1 MKMVKTTTRRYDAAG
16 AGIGRIIRIA
26 MLWKLLTFHGHGR
39 NPSLA
44 TLFGLLMRHRFGR
57 LFAVVS
63 VKHEQRWLAALRT
76 FRRRRAIVM
85 RRAGLVRDKLL
96 GRLPRPPGNPS
107 DGPSD
112 GP

>member
-1 MKMVKTTTRRYDAAG
+1 MKPVKTTTRHYDAAG

-26 MLWKLLTFHGHGR
+26 VLWKLLTFHGHGR

-44 TLFGLLMRHRFGR
+44 TLFGLFMRHRFGR

-63 VKHEQRWLAALRT
+63 VKHEQRWLATLRT

-85 RRAGLVRDKLL
+85 RRTGLVRDKLL
-96 GRLPRPPGNPS
+96 GRLPDPR
-107 DGPSD
+107 DGRQDEP
-112 GP
+112 